1 MPVPTVYVP
10 ANTSTTNVSGGATP
24 LPPGNY
30 HNVTL
35 SSGASL
41 TLTAPGN
48 YVFDCITMGSSG
60 SITTSPSSKAVTIY
74 LTGNGCATNP
84 LSMNSHATI
93 NNASGVSG
101 NVVIIYNGT
110 GELDL
115 QGGPHMCA
123 IVNAPNAAVK
133 FNGGSDYFGTI
144 MANSIDDHGGVNLHY
159 DNADATVPGVV
170 ASTSTATATGSYNVL
185 AFHAL
190 PY

>member
-1 MPVPTVYVP
+1 
-10 ANTSTTNVSGGATP
+10 
-24 LPPGNY
+24 
-30 HNVTL
+30 
-35 SSGASL
+35 
-41 TLTAPGN
+41 
-48 YVFDCITMGSSG
+48 
-60 SITTSPSSKAVTIY
+60 
-74 LTGNGCATNP
+74 
-84 LSMNSHATI
+84 MNSHATI